1 MADLTSWIAEASRP
15 VISSLSGWNAERLVA
30 RGWPIVYVFAET
42 EAERQILRR
51 GLYKFARTYYDSLT
65 SVVADPREFPELVK
79 RLGLDG
85 GGFPA
90 GAVHQL
96 SKDRVFHYPRG
107 QALTPGAIQ
116 QWGLDVYQGRVK
128 PWTPPGV
135 TTTYDDLGLS
145 QQGTAKVLL
154 MSAPGVTIRVAGHDE
169 L

>member
-1 MADLTSWIAEASRP
+1 
-15 VISSLSGWNAERLVA
+15 
-30 RGWPIVYVFAET
+30 
-42 EAERQILRR
+42 
-51 GLYKFARTYYDSLT
+51 
-65 SVVADPREFPELVK
+65 
-79 RLGLDG
+79 
-85 GGFPA
+85 
-90 GAVHQL
+90 
-96 SKDRVFHYPRG
+96 VFHYPRG

-145 QQGTAKVLL
+145 QQGTAKVSL